1 MGSLDLMMSVF
12 DIHLR
17 RLLWMYYLIH
27 AWVKRRKLV
36 GKACTHYKW
45 LTSRKILNVEELET
59 VPPVTE
65 PKDITQSIAWRR
77 DRPRKRKRSTIFLE
91 RTYKRGP
98 SSTRWTLEPF
108 LRHVGETSERRG
120 GMYMFFSR
128 VHRHHLEL
136 NWTELNS
143 TETRT
148 QTVGPATNLAALL
161 DVGEHD
167 DLCDALLPDHP
178 PEVADAVGTRT

>member
-17 RLLWMYYLIH
+17 RLLWMYCPRH
-27 AWVKRRKLV
+27 AWVKSRKLV

-120 GMYMFFSR
+120 GMYMFFPR

-167 DLCDALLPDHP
+167 DLCDAFLPDHP